1 MKKAILGFI
10 VLLSLSLSA
19 IAAVNINTATQAELE
34 SLNGIGPKKASAII
48 EYRKKNGGFKSVDD
62 LKNVEGIGNATFE
75 NLRKD
80 IAITGATTPVAS
92 KAKSNAKTAK
102 AANDTKVVGNN
113 KAATSGKTA
122 DSKTAKENPVK

>member
-19 IAAVNINTATQAELE
+19 IAGVNINTATQSELE
-34 SLNGIGPKKASAII
+34 SLNGIGPKKAQAII

-62 LKNVEGIGNATFE
+62 LKNVEGIGNATLE

-80 IAITGATTPVAS
+80 IAITGATTPVTP
-92 KAKSNAKTAK
+92 KAKSNAKAAK
-102 AANDTKVVGNN
+102 ATDDTKVVGNS
-113 KAATSGKTA
+113 KAASSGKTA
-122 DSKTAKENPVK
+122 DAKTAKEKPAK

>member
-19 IAAVNINTATQAELE
+19 IAAVNINTASQAELE
-34 SLNGIGPKKASAII
+34 SLDGIGPKKAAAII

-62 LKNVEGIGNATFE
+62 LKNVEGIGNATFD

-80 IAITGATTPVAS
+80 IAITGATTPVAP
-92 KAKSNAKTAK
+92 KAKSNAKTANDIKIVGNSK
-102 AANDTKVVGNN
+102 AA
-113 KAATSGKTA
+113 ASGKTA
-122 DSKTAKENPVK
+122 DVKIAKEKPTK